1 MEITADVDP
10 VDAILRHLDRIERE
24 AEELRAALPV
34 EFADWQENDM
44 NRRFATSRTLDV
56 QRPTANF
63 TRASTV
69 VWPTSRR
76 RVKRRR
82 RVIRRL
88 KKAGQHQRIVLSS
101 RPPLRRELIDRFQ
114 ERFRNLLD
122 RSF

>member
-1 MEITADVDP
+1 MEITADFDP
-10 VDAILRHLDRIERE
+10 ADAILRHLDMIERQ

-34 EFADWQENDM
+34 EFADWQEDDM
-44 NRRFATSRTLDV
+44 KRRRATSRTLDV
-56 QRPTANF
+56 ERATANF

-88 KKAGQHQRIVLSS
+88 KKVGQHQRIVLSN
-101 RPPLRRELIDRFQ
+101 RPVLRRELIERFHD
-114 ERFRNLLD
+114 RFRNLLD